1 MECQL
6 EKDIA
11 GADGKTFIFFFLV
24 GVAVIGL
31 SSPALAL
38 NLYFFVT
45 LVFWCLDALAPYL

>member
-11 GADGKTFIFFFLV
+11 GAGGKTFIVFFLV

-38 NLYFFVT
+38 NLYLFCDSCFV
-45 LVFWCLDALAPYL
+45 VS